1 MPRGRILE
9 LKNNYGIIDTDAFK
23 VEHEWIPFRI
33 ENSML
38 EEKEGKQYIKYTEEV
53 EFALSQSQGVRDRD
67 IKEATGIKFIGD
79 EWKYQERIIENNDIQ
94 NIRKRL
100 SEYNFY
106 YPVFYDKE
114 FADWLEENNFQPRM
128 LEYLSPGIFTR
139 KKIIKLLVGEHSD
152 LDCIDAKFKI
162 GSLFII
168 DRIDIEF
175 RKNILSWITGI
186 ENAYKTYFNRIRI
199 VDDGQDVGAE
209 VISEWV
215 AKKPKI
221 AKLIKRARD
230 KRRYRGTS
238 DEFDYLTDENAVPLL
253 DLMEQLELS
262 ELSELITIFY
272 DVYSKK
278 DNIPDILQKMKEC
291 IGFISDLCAIR
302 NAAAHGRSILPTFMD
317 PDYNG
322 NWDLEFDNIEG
333 RCGVEKWILYDLLK
347 KKWERMELGDH
358 SKQIVNTLYGNPIR
372 RAWIELNYIYFYI
385 IEKIEKKSFELFM
398 TEATWFLSK
407 EEDISKQIG
416 RVNLCNLRLS
426 DMGNTTLGVTAPPY
440 DEIAQEAFSVWELFE
455 GKYR

>member
-106 YPVFYDKE
+106 YPVFDDKE

-168 DRIDIEF
+168 E
-175 RKNILSWITGI
+175 
-186 ENAYKTYFNRIRI
+186 
-199 VDDGQDVGAE
+199 
-209 VISEWV
+209 
-215 AKKPKI
+215 
-221 AKLIKRARD
+221 
-230 KRRYRGTS
+230 
-238 DEFDYLTDENAVPLL
+238 
-253 DLMEQLELS
+253 
-262 ELSELITIFY
+262 
-272 DVYSKK
+272 
-278 DNIPDILQKMKEC
+278 
-291 IGFISDLCAIR
+291 
-302 NAAAHGRSILPTFMD
+302 
-317 PDYNG
+317 
-322 NWDLEFDNIEG
+322 
-333 RCGVEKWILYDLLK
+333 
-347 KKWERMELGDH
+347 
-358 SKQIVNTLYGNPIR
+358 
-372 RAWIELNYIYFYI
+372 
-385 IEKIEKKSFELFM
+385 
-398 TEATWFLSK
+398 
-407 EEDISKQIG
+407 
-416 RVNLCNLRLS
+416 
-426 DMGNTTLGVTAPPY
+426 
-440 DEIAQEAFSVWELFE
+440 
-455 GKYR
+455 

>member
-106 YPVFYDKE
+106 YPVFDDKE

-186 ENAYKTYFNRIRI
+186 ENAYKTYFNR
-199 VDDGQDVGAE
+199 
-209 VISEWV
+209 
-215 AKKPKI
+215 
-221 AKLIKRARD
+221 
-230 KRRYRGTS
+230 T
-238 DEFDYLTDENAVPLL
+238 
-253 DLMEQLELS
+253 
-262 ELSELITIFY
+262 
-272 DVYSKK
+272 
-278 DNIPDILQKMKEC
+278 
-291 IGFISDLCAIR
+291 
-302 NAAAHGRSILPTFMD
+302 
-317 PDYNG
+317 
-322 NWDLEFDNIEG
+322 
-333 RCGVEKWILYDLLK
+333 
-347 KKWERMELGDH
+347 
-358 SKQIVNTLYGNPIR
+358 
-372 RAWIELNYIYFYI
+372 
-385 IEKIEKKSFELFM
+385 
-398 TEATWFLSK
+398 
-407 EEDISKQIG
+407 
-416 RVNLCNLRLS
+416 
-426 DMGNTTLGVTAPPY
+426 
-440 DEIAQEAFSVWELFE
+440 
-455 GKYR
+455 